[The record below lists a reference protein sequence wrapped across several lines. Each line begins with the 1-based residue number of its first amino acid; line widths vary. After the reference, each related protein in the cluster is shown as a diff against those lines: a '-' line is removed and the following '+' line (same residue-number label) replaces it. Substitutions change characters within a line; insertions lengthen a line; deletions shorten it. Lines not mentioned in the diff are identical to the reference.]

1 MATFDRLRRKLAIA
15 QEVARVWFHNPTVG
29 FDDALGFWWGHQFDL
44 DQIVEKVF
52 ERAAR
57 HSYGGITLGWIW
69 EMGEIGIQK
78 SVDVGLAQLIKARN
92 VLLQQEAIELAT
104 FGEHFTTK
112 GVRVA
117 PGLEVS
123 GEAVEMRPEQSA
135 SEIDQGPFFFEP
147 IFEHKSA

>member
-1 MATFDRLRRKLAIA
+1 
-15 QEVARVWFHNPTVG
+15 
-29 FDDALGFWWGHQFDL
+29 
-44 DQIVEKVF
+44 
-52 ERAAR
+52 
-57 HSYGGITLGWIW
+57 
-69 EMGEIGIQK
+69 MGEIASQK
-78 SVDVGLAQLIKARN
+78 NVDVGLAQLARARDS
-92 VLLQQEAIELAT
+92 LLQKEAIELAT

-147 IFEHKSA
+147 VFEHKSA

>member
-1 MATFDRLRRKLAIA
+1 
-15 QEVARVWFHNPTVG
+15 
-29 FDDALGFWWGHQFDL
+29 
-44 DQIVEKVF
+44 
-52 ERAAR
+52 
-57 HSYGGITLGWIW
+57 
-69 EMGEIGIQK
+69 MGEIGIHK
-78 SVDVGLAQLIKARN
+78 SVDVGLAQLVKARN

-147 IFEHKSA
+147 VFEHKSA